1 MESVQRRFA
10 IPLRTYGW
18 LFDASRGG
26 GWIGAWGSHAHR
38 LPAVDLRRP
47 HRRRCT
53 HAGHVAER
61 PEHDGYRFDDGGGR
75 RSQSGCVPPLASRS
89 SIDASFVGGLKGP
102 YTHYGPRFRRRPRI
116 GRRPTHH
123 AAHQR
128 WIERGLHFRRAGRGS
143 SPRADAGWA
152 QVVRDAVRDG
162 HVPDGRPDLHR
173 RRRGAPSS
181 AVLSSS
187 RNEPAM
193 SISSRGVP
201 RWCGCGRLSAVTRPL
216 EGIKVV
222 DFAGHGFVP
231 SAAAALADWGAE
243 VVKIERPSGD
253 PLRAVLRDG
262 LVADADGTDYI
273 WEFFNRN
280 KRGIALDVE
289 TAAGREIF
297 ERLVKWAD
305 VYITNQLPR
314 VRRKLRTE
322 PADLLALN
330 PQLVYAKGHGQGQ
343 RGPDA
348 EAGGF
353 DSVSFW
359 SRGGVGHMLSSPDAE
374 LPVGQRAGQGD
385 IPSGMFLAAGVCAA
399 LVGVSR
405 TGEGVVVDTSLLGS
419 AMWTLAPDLAYTSIA
434 GHEPPRTRADPAARS
449 PLVGQHQTADGRWL
463 SLSMLDEDRYWAPT
477 CRALGLQGLIEQF
490 PDAAT
495 RNANRLHIYQQISAS
510 IAGGTHDDVDAALR
524 AEGASSPST
533 RRRQR
538 CSPTRRRPPMVTRCR
553 IPSTPRCDSARP
565 PPSSTTSSRSSA
577 GLHRRSASTRVRSSP
592 SSGTRPTRSRASST
606 TASSPPARASRRRR
620 SRPAQRVTSPFDL
633 LGSAS
638 FLVDDH
644 ERTASSDPEALR
656 VPPPQAALDRERARS
671 RHSGHLPPA
680 RRRRCSRTR
689 HPSRSSLPTIV
700 DPQADPALVQ
710 PHLAGIAAGPGRSRR
725 SRSTRPTS
733 RLPTSRT

>member
-1 MESVQRRFA
+1 M
-10 IPLRTYGW
+10 
-18 LFDASRGG
+18 
-26 GWIGAWGSHAHR
+26 
-38 LPAVDLRRP
+38 
-47 HRRRCT
+47 
-53 HAGHVAER
+53 
-61 PEHDGYRFDDGGGR
+61 
-75 RSQSGCVPPLASRS
+75 
-89 SIDASFVGGLKGP
+89 
-102 YTHYGPRFRRRPRI
+102 
-116 GRRPTHH
+116 
-123 AAHQR
+123 
-128 WIERGLHFRRAGRGS
+128 
-143 SPRADAGWA
+143 
-152 QVVRDAVRDG
+152 
-162 HVPDGRPDLHR
+162 
-173 RRRGAPSS
+173 
-181 AVLSSS
+181 
-187 RNEPAM
+187 
-193 SISSRGVP
+193 
-201 RWCGCGRLSAVTRPL
+201 TRPL

-243 VVKIERPSGD
+243 VVKIERPGGD

-330 PQLVYAKGHGQGQ
+330 PRLVYAKGHGQGQ

-385 IPSGMFLAAGVCAA
+385 IPSGMFLAAGICAA

-434 GHEPPRTRADPAARS
+434 GREPPRTRADPAARS

-477 CRALGLQGLIEQF
+477 CRALGLHGLIEQF

-495 RNANRLHIYQQISAS
+495 RSANRLHIYQQISTS
-510 IAGGTHDDVDAALR
+510 IAGGTHER
-524 AEGASSPST
+524 S
-533 RRRQR
+533 RRRAAR
-538 CSPTRRRPPMVTRCR
+538 RGVHLLLLRVAARGARRRGGDRQRLCGAR
-553 IPSTPRCDSARP
+553 IRSTPRCDSARP
-565 PPSSTTSSRSSA
+565 LPSSTTNCRASA
-577 GLHRRSASTRVRSSP
+577 GPHRRSASTRARSSP

-606 TASSPPARASRRRR
+606 TASSRRQARAHPLGLSVRPQLRDAARESLERVWHLGQDDEIDVDVGRGGAGREEERVVEEVITRADADETRGQSPKVGERRRDLR
-620 SRPAQRVTSPFDL
+620 RATFL
-633 LGSAS
+633 LG
-638 FLVDDH
+638 H
-644 ERTASSDPEALR
+644 PREEALTHE
-656 VPPPQAALDRERARS
+656 VDAVGAEDVEAVSARAC
-671 RHSGHLPPA
+671 HADWANDP
-680 RRRRCSRTR
+680 SRTR
-689 HPSRSSLPTIV
+689 
-700 DPQADPALVQ
+700 
-710 PHLAGIAAGPGRSRR
+710 
-725 SRSTRPTS
+725 
-733 RLPTSRT
+733 RT